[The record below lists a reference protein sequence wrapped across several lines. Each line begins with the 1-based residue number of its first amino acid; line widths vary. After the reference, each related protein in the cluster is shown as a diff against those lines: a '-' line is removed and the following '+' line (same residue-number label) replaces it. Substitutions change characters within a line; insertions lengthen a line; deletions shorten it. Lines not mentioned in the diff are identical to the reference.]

1 MEKPMPLRTEL
12 SPEQVQAL
20 GALGGPALG
29 RLSPLAPGEKPGVP
43 VLKNTDL
50 ADPSG
55 APFPHVQPALEALF
69 HPATAVGL
77 TVIGE
82 RGLTDTVVYHAR
94 NGGAGVALARAGES
108 LWLHDP
114 APVRELIH
122 ILDGQLLPPPS
133 PAPVFEW
140 TFTLEEAAA
149 FWAFADI
156 IRAEAG
162 PLSPVSTE
170 QLREVLDRPFQGLDL
185 LAAYYRDC
193 VHLPM
198 PGDAELNAACALLSQ
213 KGLVSGRENGFL
225 PCDGLNNFARGMRSI
240 RLHVLTQGNA
250 ESAAGEIRSYRAWFL
265 QGATG
270 MGVMWFESG
279 GNITLTSSNKN
290 QILAVVKELLEY
302 PGRLFAT

>member
-1 MEKPMPLRTEL
+1 MSIRTEL

-20 GALGGPALG
+20 GALGGPTLG
-29 RLSPLAPGEKPGVP
+29 KLSPLAPGGKPGVP

-55 APFPHVQPALEALF
+55 TPYPHARPALEALF

-114 APVRELIH
+114 APVRELIG
-122 ILDGQLLPPPS
+122 ILAGQLLPPPS

-140 TFTLEEAAA
+140 TFTLNEGAA

-156 IRAEAG
+156 LRAAAG
-162 PLSPVSTE
+162 PLSPVSIE

-193 VHLPM
+193 VHLPV
-198 PGDAELNAACALLSQ
+198 PGAADLQSACALLSQ
-213 KGLVSGRENGFL
+213 KGLVSGRGNGFL
-225 PCDGLNNFARGMRSI
+225 PCDGLNNFAHGLRSI

-250 ESAAGEIRSYRAWFL
+250 ELTAGEIRSYRAWFL

-279 GNITLTSSNKN
+279 GNVTFASSGKD
-290 QILAVVKELLEY
+290 QILAVVKEMLEN
-302 PGRLFAT
+302 PGKLFAA